1 MENPNRAYAKFKTLK
16 CHRLFTRKISKVK
29 TSFVSQI
36 PQVLNTLNLELHKE
50 IYKGTPSKQTSA
62 DMGTFTH
69 NNETFPRLQFWQ
81 IDDTYFENPSSL
93 RNLIR
98 LPKQWLEPMR
108 RMERH
113 FTDAQMNFNLRGNV
127 D

>member
-1 MENPNRAYAKFKTLK
+1 MDKNDAIGVFITIEP
-16 CHRLFTRKISKVK
+16 
-29 TSFVSQI
+29 VSAGMRQ
-36 PQVLNTLNLELHKE
+36 EA
-50 IYKGTPSKQTSA
+50 A
-62 DMGTFTH
+62 DMGTFLH

-81 IDDTYFENPSSL
+81 IDDAYFQAPSSL

-108 RMERH
+108 KMERR
-113 FTDAQMNFNLRGNV
+113 FTDTQVNFNLRGNV